1 MDLQPPD
8 EETMVRVAVADL
20 ENRLEAVEPA
30 RIEATVRR
38 NVHALFTRARVKSF
52 VGIIA
57 ERHAQAELEKVG
69 IAPDGGK

>member
-20 ENRLEAVEPA
+20 ENRLEAVDPS

-38 NVHALFTRARVKSF
+38 SVHALCTRARVKSF

-69 IAPDGGK
+69 TASVDGR